1 MSIEI
6 IEEAAKAAFEKK
18 GENLVV
24 LDLTPQEDTCDYQ
37 LICSVENEVQAKT
50 IVDSIE
56 QQCATKLKV
65 KPVCVDG
72 RTNGQWIAMD
82 YGSVIIH
89 VFLKTLR
96 DYYALERLWPKA
108 SFQPTED
115 GEQESV

>member
-56 QQCATKLKV
+56 
-65 KPVCVDG
+65 
-72 RTNGQWIAMD
+72 
-82 YGSVIIH
+82 
-89 VFLKTLR
+89 
-96 DYYALERLWPKA
+96 
-108 SFQPTED
+108 
-115 GEQESV
+115 